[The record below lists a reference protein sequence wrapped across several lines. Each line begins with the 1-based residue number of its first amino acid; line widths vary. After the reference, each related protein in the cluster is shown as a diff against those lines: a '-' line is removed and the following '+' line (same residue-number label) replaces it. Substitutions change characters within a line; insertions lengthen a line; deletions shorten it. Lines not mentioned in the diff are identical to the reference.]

1 MDGFSGGIGVG
12 VGMEREPRRDQ
23 EEGGR
28 GLCWHWRCGRILGKL
43 MHMVFYRAKIKIWKL
58 FSGATA
64 SGGSTTIGWG
74 DDLEVLAGVHGLLS
88 SIGLLLPCRRRP
100 VPRQLA
106 TGGSVSHQIVGGGGS
121 A

>member
-1 MDGFSGGIGVG
+1 M
-12 VGMEREPRRDQ
+12 GMEREPRRDQ

-28 GLCWHWRCGRILGKL
+28 GLFRRWRCGRILEKL
-43 MHMVFYRAKIKIWKL
+43 MHMIFYGEKIKIWKL
-58 FSGATA
+58 FSGATT

-74 DDLEVLAGVHGLLS
+74 DDLEVLAGVHGSLS

-100 VPRQLA
+100 APRQPA
-106 TGGSVSHQIVGGGGS
+106 AGGSVSHQIVDGGGS

>member
-1 MDGFSGGIGVG
+1 LMDLRKVHMTECLLLVQNDCLFKGTEASFY
-12 VGMEREPRRDQ
+12 
-23 EEGGR
+23 
-28 GLCWHWRCGRILGKL
+28 RCGRILEKL
-43 MHMVFYRAKIKIWKL
+43 MHMVFYGAKIKIWKL

-74 DDLEVLAGVHGLLS
+74 DDLEVLAGVHGSLS

-100 VPRQLA
+100 APRQPA
-106 TGGSVSHQIVGGGGS
+106 AGGSVSHQIVDGGGS